1 MIFSA
6 DASMVKFDFF
16 YRSVDNVRHSLSLI
30 LRSPSFQVA
39 SHNFHDVFKSKSNG
53 DMKYR
58 DCSFNEYSGGIN
70 HTKTGIQCKVWSSQK
85 SNRRQVELFDHYQ
98 SKHNVFGLFKYT
110 RISICASFCVVFFHS
125 NTVPC
130 HDFNL

>member
-1 MIFSA
+1 MILSLVFI
-6 DASMVKFDFF
+6 F
-16 YRSVDNVRHSLSLI
+16 YRSSIGVEAKFTLVPGNASL
-30 LRSPSFQVA
+30 QVA
-39 SHNFHDVFKSKSNG
+39 THNFHDVFKSKSNG
-53 DMKYR
+53 EIMYR
-58 DCSFNEYSGGIN
+58 DCSFNDYDGGIN
-70 HTKTGIQCKVWSSQK
+70 HAKDKSPCKVWSSQK
-85 SNRRQVELFDHYQ
+85 SNRRQVKLFDHYQ